1 MQVNR
6 KVISDQGFSREN
18 PWKDS
23 IIRNIEMNF
32 VETLYFLALFFNMF
46 SPISN
51 FIIYWSFVQNT
62 VLNQGWIVMDCDIP

>member
-1 MQVNR
+1 MQVKQ

-32 VETLYFLALFFNMF
+32 VEALYFLAFF
-46 SPISN
+46 
-51 FIIYWSFVQNT
+51 
-62 VLNQGWIVMDCDIP
+62 